1 MAQATGH
8 TVAHQSGQ
16 LLPCRA
22 GVGQRPGSC
31 RAQRSLLGTG
41 HRPCTGALYKEHL
54 SQVHA
59 SRNWGSGRPGGGAEV
74 RGHGGVYDRVLSQIC
89 CPGCAG

>member
-1 MAQATGH
+1 MAQAVGH
-8 TVAHQSGQ
+8 TMAHQSGQ

-59 SRNWGSGRPGGGAEV
+59 SRNWGQGAQEEARRGEVAAVCMTGG
-74 RGHGGVYDRVLSQIC
+74 
-89 CPGCAG
+89 